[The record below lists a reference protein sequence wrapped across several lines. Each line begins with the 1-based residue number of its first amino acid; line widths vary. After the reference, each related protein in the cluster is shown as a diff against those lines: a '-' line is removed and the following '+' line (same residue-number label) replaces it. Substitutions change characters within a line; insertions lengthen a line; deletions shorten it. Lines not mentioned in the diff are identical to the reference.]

1 MVRIAASFI
10 LVLAPLSIGGS
21 AVAQSSAAQPRT
33 AANDARRSVSP
44 ALAIAGAS
52 LGMSPEQ
59 IATALTRE
67 GYARTGHSRDVAWDD
82 LVARTIAETRGL
94 ALPRSGR
101 MVVVRDFYVRR
112 EEQISVE
119 YATTPTGQLASQIDY
134 AVNVSA
140 IDEAAFRAAVLARY
154 GRPTF
159 AGSWEIVYCSRGER
173 VCSIADVFGR
183 QLPSLSVHTASIT
196 SRTITLREGAAA
208 ASARQ
213 RLFRAE
219 IARRAPQM
227 RRPTF

>member
-21 AVAQSSAAQPRT
+21 AVAQSSIAQPRT
-33 AANDARRSVSP
+33 AASDARRSASP

-52 LGMSPEQ
+52 IGMSPEQ
-59 IATALTRE
+59 IAAALTRE
-67 GYARTGHSRDVAWDD
+67 GYARTGQSRDVAWDD

-94 ALPRSGR
+94 TLPRSGG
-101 MVVVRDFYVRR
+101 VVVVHEYYERG
-112 EEQISVE
+112 EEQVSVE
-119 YATTPTGQLASQIDY
+119 YATTSTGQVASQIRY
-134 AVNVSA
+134 AVRVGE
-140 IDEAAFRAAVLARY
+140 IGEASFRAAVLARY
-154 GRPTF
+154 GRPTW

-173 VCSIADVFGR
+173 VCSVADVFGR
-183 QLPSLSVHTASIT
+183 QLPSLSVHTANVT

-219 IARRAPQM
+219 IARRAPQI

>member
-33 AANDARRSVSP
+33 AGSDVRRSASP
-44 ALAIAGAS
+44 TLAIAGAS
-52 LGMSPEQ
+52 IGMSPEQ
-59 IATALTRE
+59 ISAALTGE
-67 GYARTGHSRDVAWDD
+67 GYARTGQSRDVAWDD

-94 ALPRSGR
+94 ALPRSGG
-101 MVVVRDFYVRR
+101 MVVVREFYERR
-112 EEQISVE
+112 AEQISVE
-119 YATTPTGQLASQIDY
+119 YATTSIGQRASQIDY

-140 IDEAAFRAAVLARY
+140 MNEATFRAAVLARY
-154 GRPTF
+154 GRPTW

-173 VCSIADVFGR
+173 VCSIADIFGR
-183 QLPSLSVHTASIT
+183 QLPSISVHTANVT

-227 RRPTF
+227 RQPTF

>member
-1 MVRIAASFI
+1 VVRIAASFI

-21 AVAQSSAAQPRT
+21 AVAQSSAAHPRV
-33 AANDARRSVSP
+33 AATDARRSASP

-52 LGMSPEQ
+52 IGMSPEQ
-59 IATALTRE
+59 ISAVLTRE
-67 GYARTGHSRDVAWDD
+67 GYARTGQSRDVAWDD
-82 LVARTIAETRGL
+82 LVARRIAETRGL
-94 ALPRSGR
+94 SLPRSGGA
-101 MVVVRDFYVRR
+101 VVVRDFYERR

-119 YATTPTGQLASQIDY
+119 YATTPSGQQASQIDY
-134 AVNVSA
+134 AVNASA
-140 IDEAAFRAAVLARY
+140 MDKASFRAAVLGRY
-154 GRPTF
+154 GRPTW

-173 VCSIADVFGR
+173 VCSIADVLGR
-183 QLPSLSVHTASIT
+183 QLPSLSVHTANVT

-227 RRPTF
+227 RQPTF